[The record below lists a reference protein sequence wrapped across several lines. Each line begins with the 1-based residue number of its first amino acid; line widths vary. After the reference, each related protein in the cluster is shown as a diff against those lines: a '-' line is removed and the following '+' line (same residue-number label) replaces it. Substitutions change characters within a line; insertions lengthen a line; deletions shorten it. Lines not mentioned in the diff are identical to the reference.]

1 MQVRTILGASL
12 LAGAL
17 LTGAPAAA
25 AASSA
30 PPGETYLTY
39 VGCEG
44 FFAQGAAPRT
54 RINIGP
60 GAAPLGR
67 RSLGLVPGGPGTAA
81 GPAVGF
87 TSLSGAD
94 LSVMAHAP
102 AGATGVSYVWALNAA
117 APGTA
122 WHGTARL
129 AVGAGQW
136 QRLSAA
142 ETVYDWRL
150 IDLATRTPVGAAGS
164 STPAQ
169 LAAEHGDG
177 PGYVVLGLG
186 CDGAQ
191 FNIDAVRS
199 AGSVVDFEGLSLTT
213 SIDVDARR
221 VAAGKSVTV
230 TGAVRD
236 GSGRITGDPLILEQR
251 VAEGPWR
258 AVGDPVAP
266 APSGWTSVSVVI
278 EADTELRWYRPESQ
292 YADEGWSQPV
302 RVELATQ

>member
-1 MQVRTILGASL
+1 MPVRTILGASL

-17 LTGAPAAA
+17 LAGAPVAT

-30 PPGETYLTY
+30 PGEPYLTY
-39 VGCEG
+39 VGCDG
-44 FFAQGAAPRT
+44 FFGPSTAPRT

-67 RSLGLVPGGPGTAA
+67 RSLGMVPAGPGTAA
-81 GPAVGF
+81 GPAADF
-87 TSLSGAD
+87 TSLVDAD
-94 LSVMAHAP
+94 LTVMAHARTGT
-102 AGATGVSYVWALNAA
+102 AGVSYVWALNASGP
-117 APGTA
+117 PGTA
-122 WHGTARL
+122 WHGTARV

-150 IDLATRTPVGAAGS
+150 IDLATRTPVGAAGEL
-164 STPAQ
+164 TPAQ

-177 PGYVVLGLG
+177 PGYVVTGLG

-199 AGSVVDFEGLSLTT
+199 GASVLDFEGLTLSTT
-213 SIDVDARR
+213 IDVDSPR
-221 VAAGKSVTV
+221 VVAGKTVTV

-236 GSGRITGDPLILEQR
+236 GSGRITGDPLVLEQR
-251 VAEGPWR
+251 RPGGAWQP
-258 AVGDPVAP
+258 VGDPVAP
-266 APSGWTSVSVVI
+266 APSGWATATVVI
-278 EADTELRWYRPESQ
+278 EAETELRWHRPESQ
-292 YADEGWSQPV
+292 YADEGWSEAA